1 MNQAFNSSAVSRD
14 GVFLTLYTH
23 NVHKGKKKKK
33 NLGLKQTSLKSLRKT
48 DITISSGPLVLSIF

>member
-23 NVHKGKKKKK
+23 NVHKGKKK
-33 NLGLKQTSLKSLRKT
+33 NVFLGKANQSQKSEENWYNS
-48 DITISSGPLVLSIF
+48 ISSGPLVLSIF